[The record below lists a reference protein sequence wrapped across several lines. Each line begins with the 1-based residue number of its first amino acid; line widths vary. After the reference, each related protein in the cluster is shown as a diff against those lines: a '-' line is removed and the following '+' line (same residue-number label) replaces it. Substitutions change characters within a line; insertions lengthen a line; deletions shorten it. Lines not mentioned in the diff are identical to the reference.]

1 MPSRVTLWQESNLIH
16 TGLLTPTGIPVTKST
31 AINIGVFP
39 NPSQDVY
46 NIYIENEKQTNYT
59 VTVSD
64 VLGKI
69 ISNQTISV
77 NGNDNSTIDLGQQPA
92 GIYFLNVAAEGTQ
105 KVMKLIRE

>member
-1 MPSRVTLWQESNLIH
+1 M
-16 TGLLTPTGIPVTKST
+16 
-31 AINIGVFP
+31 GVYP
-39 NPSQDVY
+39 NPSEGEF
-46 NIYIENEKQTNYT
+46 NLYIENETQTNYT

-69 ISNQTISV
+69 ISSQTMVV
-77 NGNDNSTIDLGQQPA
+77 NVNDNSTIDLRQQPA